1 MTDPQIPTKLL
12 DRLFSLKTPV
22 AERILELMLLLVL
35 MCGAGY
41 VYERGPQ
48 LAKMA
53 VVPIFA
59 VSTLITYAMLFRL
72 LDAVVGSKTKKPPS
86 DKS

>member
-12 DRLFSLKTPV
+12 ERLFSLKTPV

-41 VYERGPQ
+41 VFEHGPQ
-48 LAKMA
+48 LAKF
-53 VVPIFA
+53 VVIPIFA

-72 LDAVVGSKTKKPPS
+72 LEAVIGPKAKKPPA